1 MSELGYSFN
10 IYDSGSASFCMLKK
24 QSFLLTQAKGLIFS
38 LLLLSVTTLAYSQV
52 YSWKDENGRLHFGD
66 TPPEN
71 QAGLKVKSLTIK
83 EKNPKG
89 NSDQVVQRRKARQAD
104 LLRDMEQ
111 ASKKRKEE
119 KAKKIEQKKQ
129 KELRCQRAKSR
140 VKHNKRYSVIFRE
153 APNGE
158 REYLDDEQRKAYD
171 KKLQEQVTK
180 YCS

>member
-1 MSELGYSFN
+1 MIQIRFHFY
-10 IYDSGSASFCMLKK
+10 MRKK
-24 QSFLLTQAKGLIFS
+24 QALLLTQAKAFTSS
-38 LLLLSVTTLAYSQV
+38 LLLFSLATLAYSQV

-71 QAGLKVKSLTIK
+71 QAELKVESLTIK

-111 ASKKRKEE
+111 ASKEREEE
-119 KAKKIEQKKQ
+119 KAKKREQKKR

-140 VKHNKRYSVIFRE
+140 VKHNERYSAIFRE

-158 REYLDDEQRKAYD
+158 RAYLNDEQRKAYD
-171 KKLQEQVTK
+171 EKLQAQVTK
-180 YCS
+180 YCP

>member
-1 MSELGYSFN
+1 MY
-10 IYDSGSASFCMLKK
+10 KK
-24 QSFLLTQAKGLIFS
+24 QSPFLIKVKGLILS
-38 LLLLSVTTLAYSQV
+38 LLLFSFATLAYSQV

-66 TPPEN
+66 TPPAN
-71 QAGLKVKSLTIK
+71 QAEIKVKSLTIK

-111 ASKKRKEE
+111 ASKEREEE
-119 KAKKIEQKKQ
+119 KAKKREQKKQ

-140 VKHNKRYSVIFRE
+140 VKHNKRYSTIFRE

-158 REYLDDEQRKAYD
+158 RTYLSDEQRKAYD
-171 KKLQEQVTK
+171 KKLQDQVTK
-180 YCS
+180 YCP

>member
-1 MSELGYSFN
+1 MY
-10 IYDSGSASFCMLKK
+10 KK
-24 QSFLLTQAKGLIFS
+24 QSPFLIKVKVKVKVKVKGLTLS
-38 LLLLSVTTLAYSQV
+38 LLLFSFATLAYSQV

-71 QAGLKVKSLTIK
+71 QAELKVKSLTIK

-111 ASKKRKEE
+111 ASKEREEE
-119 KAKKIEQKKQ
+119 KAKKREQKKQ

-140 VKHNKRYSVIFRE
+140 VKHNERYSAIFRE

-158 REYLDDEQRKAYD
+158 RTYLNDEQRKAYD
-171 KKLQEQVTK
+171 KKLQDQVTK
-180 YCS
+180 YCP